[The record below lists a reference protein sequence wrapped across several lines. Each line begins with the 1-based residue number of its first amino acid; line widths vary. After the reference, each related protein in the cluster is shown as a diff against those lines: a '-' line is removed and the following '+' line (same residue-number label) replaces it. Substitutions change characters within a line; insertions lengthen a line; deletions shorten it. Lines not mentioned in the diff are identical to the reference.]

1 MAMLTDIRN
10 RGMSDVFFLV
20 CDGLKGL
27 PDAVG
32 NVWPLATVQTCIIR
46 LIPNTFRLAS
56 KRTGTPSGATSRRV
70 YTAGSP
76 AAARA
81 AMDQV
86 TEAWG
91 SRCPATARLWTTPG
105 SSSSR
110 SWTTTSRSARCC
122 APRTIESLNARYQRA
137 VKARGHFPAEQAAL
151 KCLYLVTRS
160 LDPAGI
166 GGHDGPYGGSRP

>member
-1 MAMLTDIRN
+1 MAMLTDIRY
-10 RGMSDVFFLV
+10 RGVNDVFFLV

-56 KRTGTPSGATSRRV
+56 KRDWDALRRDIKAV
-70 YTAGSP
+70 YTAVARPQPGTPWTRSP
-76 AAARA
+76 RPGA
-81 AMDQV
+81 
-86 TEAWG
+86 
-91 SRCPATARLWTTPG
+91 PATRRPPGCGTTPG

-110 SWTTTSRSARCC
+110 SWATTSRSARCC

-137 VKARGHFPAEQAAL
+137 VKARGHFPAVGWNLRSRQAAAFFL
-151 KCLYLVTRS
+151 GVLR
-160 LDPAGI
+160 
-166 GGHDGPYGGSRP
+166 